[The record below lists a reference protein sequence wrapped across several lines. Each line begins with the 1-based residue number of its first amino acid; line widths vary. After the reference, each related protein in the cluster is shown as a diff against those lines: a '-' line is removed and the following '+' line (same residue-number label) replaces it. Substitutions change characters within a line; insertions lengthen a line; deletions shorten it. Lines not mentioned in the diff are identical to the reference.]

1 MQPID
6 SFAGWW
12 RNDVRLNSLTPKI
25 SLKTKTRAIF
35 ALLLILFAAVAAY
48 AFMELSAISRQAESS
63 KTVWEARIVAANA
76 ILRDAQNYR
85 IAEAL
90 RLLPSSPEMAAQAD
104 DDLKANAEGMEQS
117 IAAYRAQ
124 LHPQEAQTQIN
135 KAKELWG
142 EYLSGNRI
150 MLEYADGGDAEAAV
164 DRFRNSASG
173 FYLVADAAE
182 AMVTTA
188 QNGSAEAYA
197 QSLKISE
204 RARWGLIGG
213 VAFVI
218 CFLVFSTV
226 FFETQVWRELVRMSD
241 VMQRLARG
249 DLAAEV
255 TGTSRPDE
263 VGEMARAIEVF
274 KVNAQEVLRLETEAD
289 VQESGL
295 NEERAENDRRLAHEA
310 STRAMVVEQIAQAA
324 DALE

>member
-182 AMVTTA
+182 ANDGTEA
-188 QNGSAEAYA
+188 GQEAEAYA

-218 CFLVFSTV
+218 CFLAIKYSAVKRASIASQIDVTMMTV
-226 FFETQVWRELVRMSD
+226 IISSVTIVNTGRPKVIRAALRAIVRM
-241 VMQRLARG
+241 RLS
-249 DLAAEV
+249 V
-255 TGTSRPDE
+255 W
-263 VGEMARAIEVF
+263 ICI
-274 KVNAQEVLRLETEAD
+274 
-289 VQESGL
+289 SGP
-295 NEERAENDRRLAHEA
+295 
-310 STRAMVVEQIAQAA
+310 M
-324 DALE
+324 